1 MAPDEPVIVPS
12 QSLHLPRILCLHG
25 GGTNARI
32 FRAQCRSLVNHL
44 RTEYRFVFAQAPFAS
59 NCGSDVLAVYSQ
71 WGPFRRWLRWRREHP
86 EIAPQDAVAAVD
98 GSLSAAIRDDDCAGY
113 TGEWIAI
120 LGFSQGAKVAAS
132 LLYRQQTRGFQDDPL
147 PRFRFGILLAGQGPL
162 VSLDVDSGA
171 IGCSGLPDAGQITDM
186 RFANG
191 VIWRGKGTGNILRTP
206 TLHVHGL
213 RDPGLERHLVLF
225 EDFCDSETRKVVE
238 WDGDHRVPL
247 KYKDV
252 SLVAE
257 KISELARKTGLD
269 F

>member
-1 MAPDEPVIVPS
+1 MAPDKPVIVSNPT
-12 QSLHLPRILCLHG
+12 LHLPRILCLHG

-32 FRAQCRSLVNHL
+32 FRAQCRALVNHL

-86 EIAPQDAVAAVD
+86 EIAPQDAVAAID
-98 GSLSAAIRDDDCAGY
+98 ESLSTAIHDDDRAGY

-132 LLYRQQTRGFQDDPL
+132 LLYRQQMRGFENDPL
-147 PRFRFGILLAGQGPL
+147 PRFRFGVLLAGQAPL
-162 VSLDVDSGA
+162 VLLDVDSGVT
-171 IGCSGLPDAGQITDM
+171 GYCGLPDAAQITDM
-186 RFANG
+186 TFANG
-191 VIWRGKGTGNILRTP
+191 AIWRGAGKGDILCTP

-213 RDPGLERHLVLF
+213 RDPGLERHRVLF
-225 EDFCDSETRKVVE
+225 EDFCARETARVVQ

-247 KYKDV
+247 KLKDV
-252 SLVAE
+252 ALVAE
-257 KISELARKTGLD
+257 KIRELARET
-269 F
+269 